1 MLAQYFGQFACVDAC
16 DARNL
21 FALQPVAQ
29 TFHCIPVRVFFTVIA
44 YDNRFGMDFFALHE
58 SRQSVCFERE
68 GRHTIVTYQ
77 RVSQCHQLTGI
88 RRVGQAFGVS
98 GHCRVENYFTGYR
111 FLIAER
117 LAMKAAPVV
126 EDQCYISHYLVTNN
140 LYILYFFLFYSR
152 IYEKTPGLAEKQ
164 FRVFDKIGNL
174 KYSGNK

>member
-1 MLAQYFGQFACVDAC
+1 MLAQYLCQFACVDAR

-21 FALQPVAQ
+21 FAFQPVAQ

-98 GHCRVENYFTGYR
+98 GHCRIENYFTGYR

-140 LYILYFFLFYSR
+140 LYILYFFYSTLVYTKKR
-152 IYEKTPGLAEKQ
+152 PDLPKSSSGC
-164 FRVFDKIGNL
+164 L
-174 KYSGNK
+174 KK